1 MIPHYIELK
10 NFLSYGQT
18 LQRVDFRSHS
28 LICLSGK
35 NGHGKSA
42 LLDALTWAL
51 WGQARK
57 LLGAMKADEGL
68 LHLGQTRMMVSVE
81 FACSGATYRV
91 RREFARTHGKPYSVL
106 DFEIFDAAGNKFI
119 SLTEK
124 TIKATQISI
133 ERVVG
138 LDYETFVNSAF
149 IRQGQSNEFSKKS
162 AKERKQILATI
173 LGLTH
178 YDQLQQKALEKV
190 KFFTDEKRG
199 LLVLQE
205 QYAQELAIEDGLIT
219 RLAEQ
224 QGLLETSRTHLD
236 AIDVLLHSL
245 QHDMAL
251 CQASQQ
257 AARTLQQEIV
267 AHQQAV
273 HTQRE
278 QLRAVIYAWR
288 QTHAGLL
295 HLPDYNV
302 VHETKRVLMEREAM
316 LMEQRHKAL
325 LLHERMME
333 LRNRMQQRS
342 NLLNAEYLRTSESLG
357 RSVHE
362 FELVYQACRTQRENI
377 EQQYQALKKKAEAL
391 YVEHAAC
398 ERACATH
405 DNNEKA
411 FERLNQQFDKRRA
424 FYQVLVQRGNWTKN
438 ELAELE
444 HKFVTLS
451 ATHNPSC
458 PLCEQLLTVK
468 RKQFLGDRLH
478 VQQKFLTHRLERL
491 TFLIKKL
498 KELLVAQHEERA
510 KFSVR
515 IEQQQHEKRRLEEIG
530 HLMAEHE
537 RDMLVFEQQLVSLCA
552 KEEAEAAKLQQVR
565 QQQATAAAAHQTT
578 QTTDT
583 ELIELARMMS
593 ELEQEKQS
601 LISDEIVYRELQLER
616 ARVDQQIAQL
626 ASLNQ
631 VYKAQHDRR
640 SQCSLM
646 IKELKRMKQAAEQMA
661 ERLLT
666 YATLDERES
675 TLRQQLDEQEH
686 QRETHMRDKERL
698 LHEIGSIMSE
708 LQRIAKVKEAAARIK
723 DQIKQLDVEIDDY
736 QAIATAASKNGIQ
749 ALLIEEAIPELE
761 QEANTILGR
770 LTDNRAHIFIESL
783 RDLKSGGVKESLDIH
798 ISDSAG
804 IRPYEMY
811 SGGEAFRIDFAL
823 RIAIAKLLARRAGT
837 SLQTLIVDEGFGS
850 QDEEGLSHIM
860 EVLHA
865 IRDDFAKIIVV
876 SHLAEFKHNFP
887 VHFIVEKG
895 PVGSIITVEERG

>member
-68 LHLGQTRMMVSVE
+68 LHLGQTSMMVSVE

-91 RREFARTHGKPYSVL
+91 RREFARTYGKPYAVL
-106 DFEIFDAAGNKFI
+106 DFEIFDTVGNKFI

-190 KFFTDEKRG
+190 KIFTDEKRG

-205 QYAQELAIEDGLIT
+205 QYAQELATEAVLIT
-219 RLAEQ
+219 RLGEQ
-224 QGLLETSRTHLD
+224 QSMLETCRSHLD
-236 AIDVLLHSL
+236 ALDVLLRSL
-245 QHDMAL
+245 QNDMAS

-257 AARTLQQEIV
+257 AAQALHQEII
-267 AHQQAV
+267 AHQQAI
-273 HTQRE
+273 HAQRE
-278 QLRAVIYAWR
+278 QFFAVMNAWR
-288 QTHAGLL
+288 QTHASLL

-302 VHETKRVLMEREAM
+302 VHEAKRVLMEREAL

-325 LLHERMME
+325 LVHERMME
-333 LRNRMQQRS
+333 LRDRMQQRS
-342 NLLNAEYLRTSESLG
+342 NLLNADYLCTSESLG

-362 FELVYQACRTQRENI
+362 FELVYQACRTQRENV
-377 EQQYQALKKKAEAL
+377 EQQYQILKKKTEVLRGEQGA
-391 YVEHAAC
+391 Y

-405 DNNEKA
+405 DNDAKA
-411 FERLNQQFDKRRA
+411 FDSLNQQFDKRRA
-424 FYQVLVQRGNWTKN
+424 FYQVLVQRGNWTKS

-444 HKFVTLS
+444 HKCATLS

-478 VQQKFLTHRLERL
+478 VQQEFLTHRLERL
-491 TFLIKKL
+491 TALMKKL
-498 KELLVAQHEERA
+498 KELLVAQHEERT

-515 IEQQQHEKRRLEEIG
+515 IEQQQHENHRREEVG
-530 HLMAEHE
+530 RLLAEYE
-537 RDMLVFEQQLVSLCA
+537 REVLVFEQQLVSLRE
-552 KEEAEAAKLQQVR
+552 KEEAEAAKLQQA
-565 QQQATAAAAHQTT
+565 QQQQIAAAAAHQTA

-583 ELIELARMMS
+583 ELLEFTRMMS

-631 VYKAQHDRR
+631 VYKTQHNRR
-640 SQCSLM
+640 TQCSLM
-646 IKELKRMKQAAEQMA
+646 IKELKRMKQVAEKMA
-661 ERLLT
+661 ERLQA
-666 YATLDERES
+666 YALLDERERA
-675 TLRQQLDEQEH
+675 LRQQLDEQGR
-686 QRETHMRDKERL
+686 QRETHMRDKEQL

-708 LQRIAKVKEAAARIK
+708 LQRIAKVKEAAERIK
-723 DQIKQLDVEIDDY
+723 EQIKQLDVEIDDY

-761 QEANTILGR
+761 QEANAILGR
-770 LTDNRAHIFIESL
+770 LTDNRAHVFIESL

-837 SLQTLIVDEGFGS
+837 SLQTLIIDEGFGS

-865 IRDDFAKIIVV
+865 IRDDFAKILVV

>member
-1 MIPHYIELK
+1 MIPQYIELK

-18 LQRVDFRSHS
+18 LQRVDFRAHS

-57 LLGAMKADEGL
+57 LLGAVKADDGL
-68 LHLGQTRMMVSVE
+68 LHLGQTHMMVSVE

-91 RREFARTHGKPYSVL
+91 RREFARTSGRPYAAL
-106 DFEIFDAAGNKFI
+106 DFEIFDAVGNKFI

-124 TIKATQISI
+124 TIKATQMSI

-199 LLVLQE
+199 LLVLQG
-205 QYAQELAIEDGLIT
+205 QYTQELATEGGLIT
-219 RLAEQ
+219 RLGEQ
-224 QGLLETSRTHLD
+224 QGMLETCRLHLD
-236 AIDVLLHSL
+236 ASDALLHSL
-245 QHDMAL
+245 QQEMAS
-251 CQASQQ
+251 CHAGQQ
-257 AARTLQQEIV
+257 AARTLQQEIIV
-267 AHQQAV
+267 HHQKTHA
-273 HTQRE
+273 QRE
-278 QLRAVIYAWR
+278 QLREVVNTWR
-288 QTHAGLL
+288 QTHASLI

-302 VHETKRVLMEREAM
+302 VHETKRVLMEREVL

-333 LRNRMQQRS
+333 LRDRMQQRS
-342 NLLNAEYLRTSESLG
+342 NVLNEEHLRTSESLS
-357 RSVHE
+357 RLVHE
-362 FELVYQACRTQRENI
+362 FELVYQACRTQRDNI
-377 EQQYQALKKKAEAL
+377 EQQYQTLRKKTETLRSERAG
-391 YVEHAAC
+391 C
-398 ERACATH
+398 ERACAIH
-405 DNNEKA
+405 DKDEQS
-411 FERLNQQFDKRRA
+411 FDRLNQQFDKRRA

-444 HKFVTLS
+444 HKCATLS

-491 TFLIKKL
+491 TLLMKKL
-498 KELLVAQHEERA
+498 KELLVAQHEERTTFA
-510 KFSVR
+510 IR
-515 IEQQQHEKRRLEEIG
+515 IEQQQHEKRRLEEVSR
-530 HLMAEHE
+530 LLVEHE
-537 RDMLVFEQQLVSLCA
+537 QEVRAYEEQLTSLRE
-552 KEEAEAAKLQQVR
+552 KEEAEAAKLLQAQ
-565 QQQATAAAAHQTT
+565 QQQAAAYAVHQTA
-578 QTTDT
+578 QTADA
-583 ELIELARMMS
+583 ELAELARMMS
-593 ELEQEKQS
+593 QLEQEKQS
-601 LISDEIVYRELQLER
+601 LINDEIVYRELQLER

-631 VYKAQHDRR
+631 VYKTQHDRR
-640 SQCSLM
+640 DQCSLM
-646 IKELKRMKQAAEQMA
+646 IKELKHMKHVAEQMTQ
-661 ERLLT
+661 RLQT
-666 YATLDERES
+666 YALLDERERA
-675 TLRQQLDEQEH
+675 LQQQLEDQMR
-686 QRETHMRDKERL
+686 QRELQMRDKERM
-698 LHEIGSIMSE
+698 LHEIGSVMSE
-708 LQRIAKVKEAAARIK
+708 LQRIAKVKEAAERIK

-761 QEANTILGR
+761 QEANAILGR

-837 SLQTLIVDEGFGS
+837 SLQTLIIDEGFGS
-850 QDEEGLSHIM
+850 QDEDGLSHIM
-860 EVLHA
+860 EVLHT
-865 IRDDFAKIIVV
+865 IRDDFAKILVV

>member
-10 NFLSYGQT
+10 NFLSYGES
-18 LQRVDFRSHS
+18 LQRVDFRAHS

-57 LLGAMKADEGL
+57 LAGAMKADEGL
-68 LHLGQTRMMVSVE
+68 LHLGQTRMLVSVE
-81 FACSGATYRV
+81 FACGGAQYRV
-91 RREFARTHGKPYSVL
+91 RREFARTYGKPYAAL
-106 DFEIFDAAGNKFI
+106 DFEIFDAVADKFI

-124 TIKATQISI
+124 TIKTTQASI
-133 ERVVG
+133 ERVIG

-205 QYAQELAIEDGLIT
+205 QYAQELATEGGLIT
-219 RLAEQ
+219 RLGEQ
-224 QGLLETSRTHLD
+224 QSMLESCRSHLEASD
-236 AIDVLLHSL
+236 TLLHSL
-245 QHDMAL
+245 QQEMAS
-251 CQASQQ
+251 CHAAQQ
-257 AARTLQQEIV
+257 AVQALQQEIMV
-267 AHQQAV
+267 HDQAV
-273 HTQRE
+273 RAQRE
-278 QLRAVIYAWR
+278 QLQAVMSTWR
-288 QTHAGLL
+288 QTHANLL

-302 VHETKRVLMEREAM
+302 VHETKRVLMERETL
-316 LMEQRHKAL
+316 LMEQRHKTL
-325 LLHERMME
+325 LLNERMME
-333 LRNRMQQRS
+333 LRDRMQQRTTV
-342 NLLNAEYLRTSESLG
+342 LNAEHLRTTEALG
-357 RSVHE
+357 RLIHE
-362 FELVYQACRTQRENI
+362 RELGYQAYRTQRENA
-377 EQQYQALKKKAEAL
+377 EQQYQLLNKKLEAL
-391 YVEHAAC
+391 RNERATC
-398 ERACATH
+398 ERACATQ
-405 DNNEKA
+405 DNDEKA

-438 ELAELE
+438 ELDELE
-444 HKFVTLS
+444 HKFAALS

-468 RKQFLGDRLH
+468 RKQFLGDRLNA
-478 VQQKFLTHRLERL
+478 QQNFLTHRLERL
-491 TFLIKKL
+491 TLLMKKL
-498 KELLVAQHEERA
+498 KDLLVAQHEERTI
-510 KFSVR
+510 FSVR
-515 IEQQQHEKRRLEEIG
+515 IEQQQHEKRRFEEICN
-530 HLMAEHE
+530 LLVEHE
-537 RDMLVFEQQLVSLCA
+537 REALVHEKQLASLRE
-552 KEEAEAAKLQQVR
+552 KEDSEATKLQQAQ
-565 QQQATAAAAHQTT
+565 QQQAAAYAAQQTAQA
-578 QTTDT
+578 TDA
-583 ELIELARMMS
+583 ELIEDARVIGD
-593 ELEQEKQS
+593 LEREKQS
-601 LISDEIVYRELQLER
+601 LISVDIVYRELQLER
-616 ARVDQQIAQL
+616 SRVDQQIAQL

-640 SQCSLM
+640 AQCSLM
-646 IKELKRMKQAAEQMA
+646 VKELKRMKIIVTQMT
-661 ERLLT
+661 ERLRA
-666 YATLDERES
+666 YESLDEREKVIQ
-675 TLRQQLDEQEH
+675 QQLDEH
-686 QRETHMRDKERL
+686 ARNREVPMRDKEQL
-698 LHEIGSIMSE
+698 LHAIGSIMSE
-708 LQRIAKVKEAAARIK
+708 LHHIAKIKEAAARIK
-723 DQIKQLDVEIDDY
+723 DQVKQLDIEIDDY
-736 QAIATAASKNGIQ
+736 QAIAAAVSKNGIQ
-749 ALLIEEAIPELE
+749 ALLIEEAIPEIE

-783 RDLKSGGVKESLDIH
+783 RDLKGGGVKESLDIH

-837 SLQTLIVDEGFGS
+837 SLQTLIIDEGFGS

-895 PVGSIITVEERG
+895 PVGSIITIEERG